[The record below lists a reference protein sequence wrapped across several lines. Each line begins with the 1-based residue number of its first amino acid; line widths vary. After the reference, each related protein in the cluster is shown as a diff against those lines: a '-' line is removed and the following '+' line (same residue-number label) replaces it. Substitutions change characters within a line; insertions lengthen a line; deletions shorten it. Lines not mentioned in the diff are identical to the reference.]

1 MAIKDTSLGLLFKVA
16 RFVRHPTKDWSELD
30 LPESE
35 PEPESES
42 GYDKKA
48 LKEMIERKRQND
60 FVRRREFDQLR
71 KLRRTGLLLGA
82 AVAGRPSFFQASTTS
97 NLDERAMTLKKIDEI
112 EAQMSKQWWKG
123 KHDQAVVQDGGFPVA
138 AKPQRPT
145 KDAAPTSVLSDTSAN
160 MFTFTATAASN
171 SKSQVG
177 QNFDYLPTQM
187 GCVSP
192 EDMAAVGSARQPRA
206 RPSAG
211 GKKLA
216 AGLSEFSTSKLSSV
230 ELGNSLADP
239 DLEEAAIR
247 FANGDDKGAEATLLS
262 ALQAD
267 KVEPASADG
276 WAAALFD
283 FYRATAQQ
291 SSFDRVAIDYAQR
304 FGRSAP
310 AWFSTPELVKRP
322 LLADEERLPLTALAG
337 AGAAVWDCPKV
348 LDLPAV
354 QALNASLARLAP
366 GLPWRLNW
374 CRLDTIATDAA
385 KVLAQL
391 FAQWSTQD
399 VRLHFEGADVLDK
412 TLRDCTPSGQKEVP
426 SFWWQLRLDVLRL
439 MRRQD
444 EFELVAL
451 DFCVTYEVSP
461 PPWSEPRCDYVNER
475 MNATAP
481 LADGDTLFEDTT
493 QVESDRTAATQ
504 VELAGELLGD
514 ATPALDTFKTSLQGT
529 ERIVISCERLIR
541 VDFSAAG
548 SILNWVAAREA
559 EGCAVQF
566 RDVPR
571 LVAAFFNVIGINEHA
586 QVALRT
592 N

>member
-30 LPESE
+30 LPEAESE
-35 PEPESES
+35 QESES

-71 KLRRTGLLLGA
+71 KLRRNSPLPGA
-82 AVAGRPSFFQASTTS
+82 DPAGRPSFFQGSTTS

-123 KHDQAVVQDGGFPVA
+123 KHDRAGVQVGALPAFV
-138 AKPQRPT
+138 KSRRPNNGAT
-145 KDAAPTSVLSDTSAN
+145 PTSVSSDASAN
-160 MFTFTATAASN
+160 MFAYSATAASN
-171 SKSQVG
+171 STSHVG
-177 QNFDYLPTQM
+177 QKSDYEPTQM
-187 GCVSP
+187 GCVTP
-192 EDMAAVGSARQPRA
+192 QDLAAVGTMRQPKA
-206 RPSAG
+206 RPDASG
-211 GKKLA
+211 MKLA

-247 FANGDDKGAEATLLS
+247 FANGDDEGAEATLLS

-267 KVEPASADG
+267 IVEPGSADG
-276 WAAALFD
+276 WACALFD

-322 LLADEERLPLTALAG
+322 LPVAKPPPLTALDCG
-337 AGAAVWDCPKV
+337 SAAVWDCPKV

-354 QALNASLARLAP
+354 QTLGANLARLAP

-374 CRLDTIATDAA
+374 CRLDTIAADAA
-385 KVLAQL
+385 KALAKL
-391 FAQWSTQD
+391 FSQWSIQD
-399 VRLHFEGADVLDK
+399 VKLHFEGADVLDK
-412 TLRDCTPSGQKEVP
+412 TLRDCTPSGQKEVA
-426 SFWWQLRLDVLRL
+426 SFWWQLRLDALRI

-461 PPWSEPRCDYVNER
+461 PPWSEPRCDYVSER
-475 MNATAP
+475 MNATASRTE
-481 LADGDTLFEDTT
+481 GDTLFEDTT
-493 QVESDRTAATQ
+493 QVESDRMAATQ
-504 VELAGELLGD
+504 IELAGELLGD
-514 ATPALDTFKTSLQGT
+514 ATPALDKFKISLQGI
-529 ERIVISCERLIR
+529 EHIVISCERLIR

-586 QVALRT
+586 QVSLRT